1 MKRLAGLWTALAGLA
16 GASLAAWLLARAG
29 VGPVAG
35 LLWRAAPGLAVIVAL
50 HGVQLVL
57 TALAWRAVMR
67 APSRPGAAAL
77 TLLRAVREGINT
89 LLPLAQ
95 LGGVAVAVRL
105 LCRRGVAPSDAV
117 AATVVDMSI
126 EMATQVAFTLAG
138 LLALVALLGRVA
150 VAWPLLAAFLVLLAM
165 AGALL
170 AAQRLG
176 LARVA
181 ERLAARFGFGAAV
194 AGLHGAILASH
205 ARRAELARGAAWH
218 LRAWTL
224 GAVEVWLALRF
235 LGHPVGWGA
244 ALAIESLGQM
254 VKAASFAVPASLG
267 VLEGGYVVLGG
278 LFGVP
283 PDVALA
289 MALMKRLRELALGA
303 PSLVLWLRAERQ
315 ARVAAPG

>member
-1 MKRLAGLWTALAGLA
+1 MKRLAGLWTVLAGLA

-29 VGPVAG
+29 IGPVGG

-57 TALAWRAVMR
+57 TALAWRAVMP

-105 LCRRGVAPSDAV
+105 LCRRGMAPTEAV
-117 AATVVDMSI
+117 ASTVVDMTI
-126 EMATQVAFTLAG
+126 EMATQVAFTLTG

-218 LRAWTL
+218 LLAWAL

-244 ALAIESLGQM
+244 ALAIESLAQM